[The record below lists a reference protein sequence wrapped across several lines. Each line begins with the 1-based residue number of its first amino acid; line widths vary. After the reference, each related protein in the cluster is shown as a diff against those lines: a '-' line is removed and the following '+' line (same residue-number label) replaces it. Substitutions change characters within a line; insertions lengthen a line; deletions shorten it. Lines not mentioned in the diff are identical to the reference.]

1 MGMSIYNNLA
11 AMSALHENNRNEKS
25 LSKILK
31 QAASGM
37 KINSAS
43 DDASGYAISEKM
55 RIKLRALGQNE
66 RNVKNGSSML
76 KVASGAIQEQTNLL
90 KTIKQKV
97 IDASNDTNNDHDREV
112 IQKEIDQYYS
122 QMSDIVYDTEFNG
135 EKILM
140 GNAVSEVVSSWEKKD
155 IPTLADDSEIP
166 GLLPDATEASL
177 DGQQGPFATFGKST
191 DDVPYDGYNQKIE
204 SPANIWNKYSS
215 SSNTNGDNLVG
226 ASTVKPDKAEPTIME
241 IDLSGYPFSAN
252 DKSALD
258 NRSFSITIPWYN
270 EPYYLKK
277 TFILTT
283 DTSKKNADYMIDIN
297 QCSSSDDVAKA
308 ILDSVDKD
316 WDIKNV
322 YDIKA
327 SGSKVTFETKEAGAV
342 TANKDQYDVSEVGID
357 GRSEASKTGL
367 LKDGSFTGG
376 EDEVGHYETQPNPS
390 DPDRPTRYWVTDK
403 PASKA
408 TFNIPNIT
416 SVKAGAGITITD
428 YQYGRANRDNPDKD
442 KYNGEY
448 RYKYNATQYLEFKDD
463 DSTLTY
469 DKASGHW
476 TIGKNYKG
484 TLYIPNDTQ
493 LPDGTIISCKGMKIT
508 MENGNFMA
516 ETYAAGKDEG
526 KYSSI
531 TDGILKAEKIEPLT
545 GINTVQK
552 GKDGDGKYAHWDF
565 DLSAY
570 NTSNEDMVN
579 DLINDYKGR
588 TLEVPSVSIF
598 GTDVAT
604 TYEFID
610 TGSSDAMDG
619 LYKITYNTIDL
630 NDVRN
635 EVKNGKTV
643 AEAFASVVSTR
654 INNYEPTE
662 IYGRPVTTF
671 RAELIKSDGTS
682 APPPNTAG
690 TTVTGLRINATKL
703 GEAGNTQKVGSQTG
717 ELRHYTIDW
726 QNWVDTQG
734 IQDIPAALHEKGIRF
749 YCPTDSSQWVNMRF
763 VNGTNDLDADRP
775 DSGDADND
783 IKTLT
788 IDLSGVD
795 SVKKLVETLDK
806 QLGDY
811 LENTYK
817 HNLLVASDPENGKTT
832 IYDQRR
838 YRVLNNSNYD
848 NQEKGAKIGTGIMD
862 NVVKASRNI
871 YVNDLV
877 VQHTDK
883 ANMNIHVKIPQT
895 SMDQIFGFKEGTR
908 HISEYNVLTQ
918 DMREKLLGIPPDKG
932 ILDRGIDYLL
942 DAQTSIGAQINHMYH
957 ADDNIVT
964 QHENTTSAES
974 VIRDADMAKTMMD
987 YAKYNI
993 LSQGSQSMLAQ
1004 ANQTPQSVLSLLQ

>member
-1 MGMSIYNNLA
+1 MYFYDNNIYFQRHILECGIICKKLSNGRGEYAMGMSIYNNFA
-11 AMSALHENNRNEKS
+11 AMSALHENNRNEKN

-37 KINSAS
+37 KINFAG

-55 RIKLRALGQNE
+55 RIKLRALDQND

-76 KVASGAIQEQTNLL
+76 KVASGAVQEQTNLL

-122 QMSDIVYDTEFNG
+122 QMQDIVYDTEFNG

-166 GLLPDATEASL
+166 GLLPDANEASL

-204 SPANIWNKYSS
+204 SPAKWSESS
-215 SSNTNGDNLVG
+215 VSNTNGDYLVG
-226 ASTVKPDKAEPTIME
+226 GTRGTPNTID
-241 IDLSGYPFSAN
+241 IDLSGYPFSAA
-252 DKSALD
+252 DKSSLSD
-258 NRSFSITIPWYN
+258 
-270 EPYYLKK
+270 K
-277 TFILTT
+277 TFSLTLPNPWSTGGYTWNFTLTT
-283 DTSKKNADYMIDIN
+283 DTSKQYNDSYTIDISGCSSTADVAMAIQDAIKNKNAYIRDTY
-297 QCSSSDDVAKA
+297 
-308 ILDSVDKD
+308 SVT
-316 WDIKNV
+316 V
-322 YDIKA
+322 
-327 SGSKVTFETKEAGAV
+327 SGSKVTLETKKDAAITNNDTYYNVSGTSLNGSQATVDRQEAPA
-342 TANKDQYDVSEVGID
+342 
-357 GRSEASKTGL
+357 TGL
-367 LKDGSFTGG
+367 AKGKFTGG
-376 EDEVGHYETQPNPS
+376 KDAVTHLELVPDPLPN
-390 DPDRPTRYWVTDK
+390 DPDHKKWDTVEDQ
-403 PASKA
+403 PATKA
-408 TFNIPNIT
+408 TLQIPNIT
-416 SVKAGAGITITD
+416 SVAPGSGITVNNYSPNWGIST
-428 YQYGRANRDNPDKD
+428 
-442 KYNGEY
+442 
-448 RYKYNATQYLEFKDD
+448 TYLRFKDD
-463 DSTLTY
+463 DSGFQY
-469 DKASGHW
+469 DSTSGHW
-476 TIGKNYKG
+476 TVGRNYKG
-484 TLYIPNDTQ
+484 TF
-493 LPDGTIISCKGMKIT
+493 TISAGMKIT
-508 MENGNFMA
+508 MENGNLTA
-516 ETYAAGKDEG
+516 ETSETGVVAEQN
-526 KYSSI
+526 SSI
-531 TDGILKAEKIEPLT
+531 IDGIPKHETTAYTATTALK
-545 GINTVQK
+545 GINNNKT
-552 GKDGDGKYAHWDF
+552 GEDGKTAHWDI

-570 NTSNEDMVN
+570 TSSSVTMAE
-579 DLINDYKGR
+579 DLINKYKGK
-588 TLEVPSVSIF
+588 TLEIPVKDEK
-598 GTDVAT
+598 GNDAT
-604 TYEFID
+604 RQYEFID
-610 TGSSDAMDG
+610 TGSTDGMDG
-619 LYKITYNTIDL
+619 VQKITENTIDL
-630 NDVRN
+630 NTVRN

-643 AEAFASVVSTR
+643 AEAFATVVSGL
-654 INNYEPTE
+654 INSKNPST
-662 IYGRPVTTF
+662 IKGITF
-671 RAELIKSDGTS
+671 PDRTELIKT
-682 APPPNTAG
+682 NG
-690 TTVTGLRINATKL
+690 TTVTGLRINATEI
-703 GEAGNTQKVGSQTG
+703 GEIGNTQKVGSQTG

-726 QNWVDTQG
+726 QNWVNTQG
-734 IQDIPAALHEKGIRF
+734 ITDIPAALHEKGIRF

-788 IDLSGVD
+788 IDLSGAD
-795 SVKKLVETLDK
+795 SVEKLVETIDK

-811 LENTYK
+811 LDNTYN
-817 HNLLVASDPENGKTT
+817 HVFRVTSDPKTGTTT
-832 IYDQRR
+832 IYDPRCWK
-838 YRVLNNSNYD
+838 VLDDNTYD

-877 VQHTDK
+877 IQHTDK

-918 DMREKLLGIPPDKG
+918 DMREKLLGVPPDKG

-974 VIRDADMAKTMMD
+974 VILDADMAKTMMS